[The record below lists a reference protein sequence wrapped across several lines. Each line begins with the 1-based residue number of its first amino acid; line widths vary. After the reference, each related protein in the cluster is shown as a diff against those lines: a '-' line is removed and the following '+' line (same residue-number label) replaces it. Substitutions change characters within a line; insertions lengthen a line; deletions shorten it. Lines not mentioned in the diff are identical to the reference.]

1 MSGQQGMRA
10 AFCELSSS
18 SLISFSGEDAAT
30 FLHGQLT
37 SDIAGLRAPATQY
50 AGYCSAK
57 GRLLATFLVW
67 RLEGEIL
74 LQLPRVLHD
83 TLQSRLLKY
92 VLRARVKVTDA
103 SDRFALFGLAGA
115 DAADACVAV
124 LNSTPP
130 QVAHQ
135 VVMLETGALTLL
147 PVQRYLLLADVARA
161 RDVRVNLEK
170 LAEKRDEG
178 LWQRLDIEAGIPLI
192 TPATQEE
199 YVPQMVNLDLIGGVS
214 YTKGCYPG
222 QEIVARTHY
231 LGRLK
236 QRMYRVR
243 MATPERPAAGDAL
256 YSREFGPDQASGTIL
271 SADTDTRE
279 GFYEALAVIQTGV
292 ARDEHVY
299 WRSLDGPTLEFVP
312 LPYTIPA

>member
-1 MSGQQGMRA
+1 MRA
-10 AFCELSSS
+10 AFCDLSSS
-18 SLISFSGEDAAT
+18 SLISFSGEDAAS

-67 RLEGEIL
+67 RLESEIL

-83 TLQSRLLKY
+83 ALQSRLLKY
-92 VLRARVKVTDA
+92 VLRARVKVADA
-103 SDRFALFGLAGA
+103 SERFALFGLVGA
-115 DAADACVAV
+115 AADVSLAV
-124 LNSTPP
+124 SSATLPD
-130 QVAHQ
+130 VAHE
-135 VVMLETGALTLL
+135 VVLLETGALTLL
-147 PVQRYLLLADVARA
+147 PLQRYLLLVEEARA
-161 RDVRVNLEK
+161 HDVRVNLEK
-170 LAEKRDEG
+170 VAEKRDER

-192 TPATQEE
+192 TPPTQDE

-236 QRMYRVR
+236 QRMYHVR
-243 MATPERPAAGDAL
+243 MATSEQPAAGDAL

-271 SADTDTRE
+271 SAETDRRD
-279 GFYEALAVIQTGV
+279 GVYDALAVIQTGV
-292 ARDEHVY
+292 ARNGYLY
-299 WRSLDGPTLEFVP
+299 WRSLDGPALEFVP
-312 LPYTIPA
+312 LPYAIPP

>member
-1 MSGQQGMRA
+1 MRA
-10 AFCELSSS
+10 VFCEMTHS
-18 SLISFSGEDAAT
+18 SLISFSGEDAAS

-57 GRLLATFLVW
+57 GRLLASFLVW
-67 RLEGEIL
+67 RLEGELL
-74 LQLPRVLHD
+74 LQLPRALHD
-83 TLQSRLLKY
+83 ALQTRLVKY

-103 SDRFALFGLAGA
+103 SGRFSLFGIAGA
-115 DAADACVAV
+115 DPADTRIAA
-124 LNSTPP
+124 LSSTLPRA
-130 QVAHQ
+130 AHQ
-135 VVMLETGALTLL
+135 VVLMETGAVTLL
-147 PVQRYLLLADVARA
+147 PLHRYLVLAHGARA
-161 RDVRVNLEK
+161 HDVRVTLEHF
-170 LAEKRDEG
+170 ADERDDS

-192 TPATQEE
+192 TPNTQDE

-214 YTKGCYPG
+214 YSKGCYPG

-243 MATPERPAAGDAL
+243 LATQERPAAGDAL
-256 YSREFGPDQASGTIL
+256 YTSEFGPDQASGTIL
-271 SADTDTRE
+271 SAESSTCGGSYD
-279 GFYEALAVIQTGV
+279 ALAVVQTSV
-292 ARDEHVY
+292 ARDGCVY
-299 WRSLDGPTLEFVP
+299 WRSLDGPALEFVP

>member
-1 MSGQQGMRA
+1 MSEQPGMRA
-10 AFCELSSS
+10 AFCELTSS
-18 SLISFSGEDAAT
+18 SLISFSGEDAAS

-83 TLQSRLLKY
+83 ALQSRLVKY

-103 SDRFALFGLAGA
+103 SKRFALFGLADA
-115 DAADACVAV
+115 DAADIRMAA
-124 LNSTPP
+124 LNSTLPH
-130 QVAHQ
+130 VAHQ
-135 VVMLETGALTLL
+135 VVPLETGALTLL
-147 PVQRYLLLADVARA
+147 PLQRYLLLVHEARA
-161 RDVRVNLEK
+161 DDVRVNLEK
-170 LAEKRDEG
+170 VAEERDES
-178 LWQRLDIEAGIPLI
+178 LWQSLDIEAGIPLI
-192 TPATQEE
+192 TPHTQDE

-236 QRMYRVR
+236 QRMYHARV
-243 MATPERPAAGDAL
+243 ATHERPAAGDAL
-256 YSREFGPDQASGTIL
+256 YSREFGPDQASGKIL
-271 SADTDTRE
+271 SAASTAHDGAYD
-279 GFYEALAVIQTGV
+279 ALAVIQTGV
-292 ARDEHVY
+292 ARDGNVF
-299 WRSLDGPTLEFVP
+299 WRSLDGPALEFVP
-312 LPYTIPA
+312 LPYAIPT

>member
-1 MSGQQGMRA
+1 MRA
-10 AFCELSSS
+10 AFCELGSS
-18 SLISFSGEDAAT
+18 SLISFRGEDAAS

-37 SDIAGLRAPATQY
+37 SDVAGLRAPATQY

-67 RLEGEIL
+67 RLEDEIL

-83 TLQSRLLKY
+83 ALQSRLLKY

-115 DAADACVAV
+115 DGTDTRIAV
-124 LNSTPP
+124 SSATLPD
-130 QVAHQ
+130 VAHQ
-135 VVMLETGALTLL
+135 VVLLETGALALL
-147 PVQRYLLLADVARA
+147 PLQRYLLLVDKTRA
-161 RDVRVNLEK
+161 HDVRANLERV
-170 LAEKRDEG
+170 AEKGDES

-192 TPATQEE
+192 TPPTQDE

-222 QEIVARTHY
+222 QEIVARMHY

-236 QRMYRVR
+236 QRMYHVR
-243 MATPERPAAGDAL
+243 MATPERPAAGDDL

-271 SADTDTRE
+271 SADADARD
-279 GFYEALAVIQTGV
+279 GVYDALAVIQTGV
-292 ARDEHVY
+292 ARNGHLY
-299 WRSLDGPTLEFVP
+299 WRSLDGPALEFVP
-312 LPYTIPA
+312 LPYAIPS